1 MTAGSFDE
9 QNLTA
14 SSSSPPFFIGPGSQT
29 KSGNAMRDEVNK
41 TEFLS
46 IIKNRPWERDKSK

>member
-9 QNLTA
+9 QNLTP

-41 TEFLS
+41 TS
-46 IIKNRPWERDKSK
+46 IRVFIYHKKQATGKR